1 MIPASHPADEPQRL
15 QALRDLHV
23 LDTPPDEAF
32 DALVE
37 AASIVCG
44 TPIALVSLV
53 DEGRQWFKA
62 NHGLEGATQTPR
74 DIAFC
79 SHAIL
84 DSEIFEIPDAAL
96 DSRFDDNPLVTG
108 DPNIRFYAG
117 MPIELLDGSR
127 VGTLCVIDR
136 VPHVLNAEQ
145 RRVLTCLG
153 RAAACALQDRRD
165 AQLLAESEARSLQ
178 ATRAKT
184 RFLANMSHEIRT
196 PLNAV
201 IGLAHLL
208 VRTPLTAEQRPYVQ
222 NITLAGKSLMG
233 IVNDVLDLSKIEA
246 GEMVVDRTTFRLR
259 DICSGLQAVFGGQAH
274 GKGLRLQLIADA
286 GVPDV
291 LEGDAT
297 RLRQILVNL
306 LGNAIKFT
314 EAGEVSLH
322 IHALPAEAGLSR
334 LRFEVID
341 TGVGIAAKV
350 LPTLFAPFAQGDA
363 STTRRFG
370 GTGLGLSITKHLAEL
385 MGGCVGVRSVL
396 GEGSCFWVELPFALG
411 DPAQLIELRH
421 LVPDGRRLQGVNVLV
436 VDDSDINRQ
445 VAGRLLELEGAQ
457 VSQAHNGA
465 QAVQLVQQHSDFD
478 IVLMDVQMPVM
489 DGMEATRAIRALPDR
504 AGLPI
509 VALTAGNTDAE
520 HRRAREAGLQEILSK
535 PIDPELLVQAVRRLI
550 GLKSAAAESWA
561 SRLGAPEAWPRI
573 EGIDGAEACARLV
586 GDVDLLRSMLQSM
599 LRLCDECLSTPVS
612 TPGQR
617 QDLASLMHKLKG
629 SAGTL
634 SAKPIAALA
643 DRLERAC
650 LRDDTQ
656 DLTLG
661 MTQLSEYT
669 HKLRI
674 ASASLVAAAAVHA
687 HAQAAPAL
695 DPAELA
701 ALMRMLE
708 LNDLEAMRVF
718 QTLTPALRGVL
729 DAQDFQALSARIE
742 DLEFEQALAVLQAL
756 PSILTGQ
763 RK

>member
-1 MIPASHPADEPQRL
+1 MTPALPPADESQRL

-53 DEGRQWFKA
+53 DESRQWFKA
-62 NHGLEGATQTPR
+62 NRGLEGATQTPR

-79 SHAIL
+79 SHTIL
-84 DSEIFEIPDAAL
+84 DSDIFEVPDAAL
-96 DSRFDDNPLVTG
+96 DARFDDNPLVTG

-127 VGTLCVIDR
+127 VGTLCVIDS

-201 IGLAHLL
+201 IGLTHLL
-208 VRTPLTAEQRPYVQ
+208 VRTPLTAEQQPHVQ
-222 NITLAGKSLMG
+222 NIMLAGKSLLG

-246 GEMVVDRTTFRLR
+246 GEMTVERTTFSLR
-259 DICSGLQAVFGGQAH
+259 HICSGLQAMFGGQAQS
-274 GKGLRLQLIADA
+274 KGLRLQLTPDADL
-286 GVPDV
+286 PDV

-314 EAGEVSLH
+314 ESGEVSLS
-322 IHALPAEAGLSR
+322 IHGLPAESGQSR

-341 TGVGIAAKV
+341 TGVGIAADV
-350 LPTLFAPFAQGDA
+350 LPTLFAPFVQGDA

-385 MGGCVGVRSVL
+385 MSGGVGVRSTL
-396 GEGSCFWVELPFALG
+396 GEGSCFWVELPFAQG
-411 DPAQLIELRH
+411 DPAQLIDLRQ
-421 LVPDGRRLQGVNVLV
+421 LVLDGRRLQGVNVLV

-457 VSQAHNGA
+457 VHQANNGA
-465 QAVQLVQQHSDFD
+465 QAVQLVQQHSDLD

-550 GLKSAAAESWA
+550 GLKSAEAESWA
-561 SRLGAPEAWPRI
+561 STLGTPETWPDI
-573 EGIDGAEACARLV
+573 EGIDGAEARTRLA
-586 GDVDLLRSMLQSM
+586 GDVDLFRSMLHGM
-599 LRLCDECLSTPVS
+599 LRLCDECSSALIGTLE
-612 TPGQR
+612 QR
-617 QDLASLMHKLKG
+617 QALASLMHKLKG

-650 LRDDTQ
+650 LRDDAT

-661 MTQLSEYT
+661 MTQLSEHT
-669 HKLRI
+669 RKLRI
-674 ASASLVAAAAVHA
+674 ATATLLAAPAL
-687 HAQAAPAL
+687 HAQEPAAPAL
-695 DPAELA
+695 DAAQLAELVRTLKLNELG
-701 ALMRMLE
+701 ALGL
-708 LNDLEAMRVF
+708 F
-718 QTLTPALRGVL
+718 QALTPALRGVL
-729 DAQDFQALSARIE
+729 DAQAFQTLAARIE
-742 DLEFEQALAVLQAL
+742 DLEFEQALAVLQEL
-756 PSILTGQ
+756 S
-763 RK
+763 